1 MLRSLTIANVVL
13 IEKLT
18 VTFGRGLNA
27 LTGETGAGKSILL
40 DSLSLALGARGE
52 AGLVR
57 TGAEQA
63 SITAEF
69 DIPAKHPAHAIL
81 SEQGIDLGDTLLLRR
96 VVMPDG
102 RTRAYINDQPVSVG
116 LLKTVGD
123 RLIEIHGQFDTH
135 NLTNAKYHRDL
146 LDEYGVSA
154 EDRAALALLWR
165 DWRAAEDQ
173 YVTTRAQAEQA
184 RRDEDYLRAMVE
196 QLDELSPKAG
206 EEEKLT
212 TLRQKL
218 MKRDQVI
225 GAFQSARQGIE
236 EAESALH
243 TVWRAV
249 EKTGG
254 GNEVILSALDRAG
267 VELKEAM
274 AGVEDKVAEV
284 EAGPDSLNDIDDRLF
299 ALKGQARKLGCGVDD
314 LAAKR
319 DEVAAQLNVI
329 EHQDDIL
336 AKLDRARQFARRE
349 YESKA
354 KDVSTERKRAAKR
367 LDTFV
372 AKELPP
378 LKLDK
383 ARFETMV
390 EPLPESEWGES
401 GFDRVAFLVATNPGA
416 AAGPLNKI
424 ASGGE
429 MARFMLALKVVLAE
443 TGSAGTLVFDEVD
456 SGIGGATASAVGE
469 RLARLSAAH
478 QVLVVTHSPQ
488 VAARAQAHFV
498 VSKSGKTSVKTDV
511 IALPDVKRRLEEIA
525 RMLAGEKI
533 TDEARAAAGKLMEA
547 NAA

>member
-1 MLRSLTIANVVL
+1 MLSSLTIANVVL

-57 TGAEQA
+57 AGAEQA

-69 DIPAKHPAHAIL
+69 DVPAKHPAHQIL
-81 SEQGIDLGDTLLLRR
+81 NEQGIDLGDTLLLRR
-96 VVMPDG
+96 VVLPDG

-116 LLKTVGD
+116 FLKTVGD
-123 RLIEIHGQFDTH
+123 TLIEIHGQFDTH
-135 NLTNAKYHRDL
+135 NLTNSKYHRGL
-146 LDEYGVSA
+146 LDDYGVSA
-154 EDRAALALLWR
+154 EDRDALSLLWR

-173 YVTTRAQAEQA
+173 YVATRTQAEQA

-254 GNEVILSALDRAG
+254 GNDAILSALDRAG
-267 VELKEAM
+267 LELKEAM
-274 AGVEDKVAEV
+274 AGIEDKVAEV
-284 EAGPDSLNDIDDRLF
+284 EAGPDSLSDIDDRLF

-319 DEVAAQLNVI
+319 DELAAQLNVI

-336 AKLDRARQFARRE
+336 AKLDRARQFARKE
-349 YESKA
+349 YERKA
-354 KDVSTERKRAAKR
+354 KDVSGERIRAAKR

-383 ARFETMV
+383 ARFETQV
-390 EPLPESEWGES
+390 EPLPEAEWNES
-401 GFDRVAFLVATNPGA
+401 GMDRVTFLVATNPGA

-488 VAARAQAHFV
+488 VAARAHAHFV

-511 IALPDVKRRLEEIA
+511 VALPDAKKRLEEIA
-525 RMLAGEKI
+525 RMLAGETI